1 MQAGKRKTLVTL
13 CLVGALAVVAV
24 AEVASAAPA
33 INSIVFNTRVFN
45 DDGGTTLSVGD
56 DYGAGTAFIDESN
69 ITGGNFAN
77 LHNWRFSEDNID
89 PAVFNNGDAF
99 AFSFDMVIS
108 GAGQGESGLH
118 VSPWWSQNVDGRI
131 NVRTTDGEIAAF
143 GGRLPFYSFTGS
155 HGITYTKG
163 EVISLGVIYNPNSLS
178 MADPATIQYFVS
190 LGGND
195 YTSGPLA
202 FDEGNPA
209 EDPPFGLWG
218 ILNEA
223 RAGAFQQTFINQG
236 ADLRTDWTN
245 ISFVPEPAT
254 LALVL
259 LGGVAVIRRRV
270 G

>member
-1 MQAGKRKTLVTL
+1 MQAYQRKALVVL
-13 CLVGALAVVAV
+13 CLVGAFAVTA
-24 AEVASAAPA
+24 VASAAPA

-45 DDGGTTLSVGD
+45 DDPGSTLSVSD
-56 DYGAGTAFIDESN
+56 NYGAGTAVINETN

-77 LHNWRFSEDNID
+77 LHNWKLSVDNID
-89 PAVFNNGDAF
+89 PAQFQNGDSF
-99 AFSFDMVIS
+99 AFSFDMMVS

-118 VSPWWSQNVDGRI
+118 VSPWWSPDVDGRI

-143 GGRLPFYSFTGS
+143 GGRLPFYSFTAN
-155 HGITYTKG
+155 HGISYTKG
-163 EVISLGVIYNPNSLS
+163 EVISLGVIYQANSLS

-202 FDEGNPA
+202 FDQGNPA
-209 EDPPFGLWG
+209 EDPPHGLWG
-218 ILNEA
+218 MLSPTEV
-223 RAGAFQQTFINQG
+223 GAFQQTFINEG
-236 ADLRTDWTN
+236 ASLRTDWSN

-259 LGGVAVIRRRV
+259 LGGVAVLRRRV